1 MFAVPWIRYL
11 FVVLLTASESIAY
24 ILIPPY
30 MQQGGFD
37 YALIGLLVGITGVAS
52 LGSRFPSGMFYRRH
66 RAKWLTSVAMAMVGV
81 TFIAYP
87 YADNIFWIALALA
100 AIGLGSGVATTV
112 NMAMFMDA
120 IPLGADKH
128 HAMSF
133 YAATI
138 SFGHLLGGLI
148 GGSAADAFGFIPAFQ
163 LAAASTLGA
172 IGILWLDRLPLPIA
186 STRLAQ
192 QARAANQIP
201 RRERLAATLRL
212 FAEPRMVA
220 ISLVAFLLN
229 FLHSLVTTFYPLY
242 VLAGGMSLSEVAVLK
257 SMHSITNTFGRPIAG
272 APIRWLGADR
282 AAYFGLALLA
292 GFITLLPGQSLL
304 WAAGALLAAC
314 GLMRAV
320 VMVAN
325 TVVMADLDE
334 TRISRGAASG
344 FYHSSKDV
352 GSLTSPT
359 ICGAV
364 ASIAGLGTMLVAAPI
379 VSTGL
384 FFGVVGLMSRRSR
397 TRVATATPA
406 EA

>member
-11 FVVLLTASESIAY
+11 FVVLLTSSESIAY

-30 MQQGGFD
+30 LQQGGFD

-52 LGSRFPSGMFYRRH
+52 LGSRFPSGLFYRRH
-66 RAKWLTSVAMAMVGV
+66 RAKWLTSVALLIVGL
-81 TFIAYP
+81 TFLFYP
-87 YADNIFWIALALA
+87 YANHVILIALALF

-120 IPLGADKH
+120 IPHGADKH
-128 HAMSF
+128 NAMSF

-138 SFGHLLGGLI
+138 SFGHLIGGLI
-148 GGSAADAFGFIPAFQ
+148 GGNAADAFGFIPAFQ
-163 LAAASTLGA
+163 LAAASTIGA
-172 IGILWLDRLPLPIA
+172 IGILWLDRLPA
-186 STRLAQ
+186 STSVRPTHPG
-192 QARAANQIP
+192 RESVRIP
-201 RRERLAATLRL
+201 RRQRAMAMLRL

-282 AAYFGLALLA
+282 ASYLGLALLA
-292 GFITLLPGQSLL
+292 GLIMLLPGQNLF
-304 WAAGALLAAC
+304 WVMGALLGAC
-314 GLMRAV
+314 GLMRAI

-325 TVVMADLDE
+325 TVVMADMDE
-334 TRISRGAASG
+334 SRISRGTASG
-344 FYHSSKDV
+344 FYHSSKDL
-352 GSLTSPT
+352 GSLSSPT

-364 ASIAGLGTMLVAAPI
+364 ASVAGLGTMLVTAPI
-379 VSTGL
+379 VSAAA
-384 FFGVVGLMSRRSR
+384 FFGVVGLLSRRR
-397 TRVATATPA
+397 TPVLKPATPV
-406 EA
+406 

>member
-11 FVVLLTASESIAY
+11 FVVLLTSSESIAY

-30 MQQGGFD
+30 MQQAGFD
-37 YALIGLLVGITGVAS
+37 YAVIGLLVGITGVAS
-52 LGSRFPSGMFYRRH
+52 LASRFPSGMFYRRH
-66 RAKWLTSVAMAMVGV
+66 RAKWLTSLAMLVVGL
-81 TFIAYP
+81 TFLFYP
-87 YADNIFWIALALA
+87 YANHVILIALALG

-120 IPLGADKH
+120 IPAAADKH
-128 HAMSF
+128 NAMSF

-138 SFGHLLGGLI
+138 SFGHLIGGLI
-148 GGSAADAFGFIPAFQ
+148 GGNAADAFGFITAFQ

-172 IGILWLDRLPLPIA
+172 IAILWLDRLPA
-186 STRLAQ
+186 STG
-192 QARAANQIP
+192 ARATQPGREGARIS
-201 RRERLAATLRL
+201 RRERTMATLRL

-257 SMHSITNTFGRPIAG
+257 SMHSMTNTFGRPIAG
-272 APIRWLGADR
+272 APIRLLGADR
-282 AAYFGLALLA
+282 ASFLGLALLA
-292 GFITLLPGQSLL
+292 GLIMLLPGQSSF
-304 WAAGALLAAC
+304 WAMGALLGAC
-314 GLMRAV
+314 GLMRAI

-325 TVVMADLDE
+325 TVVMADMDE
-334 TRISRGAASG
+334 SRISRGTASG

-352 GSLTSPT
+352 GSLSSPT

-364 ASIAGLGTMLVAAPI
+364 ASFAGLGTMLVAAPL
-379 VSTGL
+379 VATAS
-384 FFGVVGLMSRRSR
+384 FFGVVGLMARRKSP
-397 TRVATATPA
+397 VLKPATPV
-406 EA
+406 

>member
-11 FVVLLTASESIAY
+11 FVALLTSSESIAY

-30 MQQGGFD
+30 LQQNGYD

-66 RAKWLTSVAMAMVGV
+66 RAKWLTSAALAIVGV
-81 TFIAYP
+81 TFLMYP
-87 YADNIFWIALALA
+87 YADNVILIALALG

-120 IPLGADKH
+120 IPTGADKH
-128 HAMSF
+128 NAMSF

-138 SFGHLLGGLI
+138 SFGHLIGGLI
-148 GGSAADAFGFIPAFQ
+148 GGNAADMFGFIPAFQ
-163 LAAASTLGA
+163 LAAAATLG
-172 IGILWLDRLPLPIA
+172 GIVFLWLDRLPPVVHSR
-186 STRLAQ
+186 STEHVRGAV
-192 QARAANQIP
+192 RAP
-201 RRERLAATLRL
+201 RRERLVALLRV

-229 FLHSLVTTFYPLY
+229 FLHSLVTTFFPLY

-257 SMHSITNTFGRPIAG
+257 SMHSVTNTVARPIAG
-272 APIRWLGADR
+272 APIRLLGADR
-282 AAYFGLALLA
+282 ASYLGLALLA
-292 GFITLLPGQSLL
+292 VCIVLLPGQSLF
-304 WAAGALLAAC
+304 WAMGALLAAC

-334 TRISRGAASG
+334 ARISRGAASG

-364 ASIAGLGTMLVAAPI
+364 ASVAGLGTMLVVAPI
-379 VSTGL
+379 AATAA
-384 FFGVVGLMSRRSR
+384 FFGLVALMSRRGA
-397 TRVATATPA
+397 TRLEPA
-406 EA
+406 PPVGT

>member
-30 MQQGGFD
+30 MQQDGFD

-66 RAKWLTSVAMAMVGV
+66 RAKWLTSVAMAIVGV

-87 YADNIFWIALALA
+87 FADNILWIALALA

-120 IPLGADKH
+120 IPVGADKH
-128 HAMSF
+128 TAMSF

-148 GGSAADAFGFIPAFQ
+148 GGNAADVFGFIPAFQ
-163 LAAASTLGA
+163 IAAASTLGA
-172 IGILWLDRLPLPIA
+172 IGILWLDRLPAPVAPPRPIHQ
-186 STRLAQ
+186 TRES
-192 QARAANQIP
+192 ARIP
-201 RRERLAATLRL
+201 RRERLAAMLRL
-212 FAEPRMVA
+212 FAEPRMAA

-229 FLHSLVTTFYPLY
+229 FLHSLVTTFYPLF

-257 SMHSITNTFGRPIAG
+257 SMHSITNTVGRPIAG

-282 AAYFGLALLA
+282 AAYLGLALLA
-292 GFITLLPGQSLL
+292 GFIMLLPGQSSL
-304 WAAGALLAAC
+304 WVAGALLAAC
-314 GLMRAV
+314 GLMRAI

-334 TRISRGAASG
+334 ARISRGAASG

-352 GSLTSPT
+352 GSLTSPA

-364 ASIAGLGTMLVAAPI
+364 ASVAGLGTMLVAAPI
-379 VSTGL
+379 ISTGL
-384 FFGVVGLMSRRSR
+384 FFGVVGLVSRRRKS
-397 TRVATATPA
+397 RVATATPA
-406 EA
+406 GA